1 FDSHWGDDRTNLT
14 TYLQLQLQMDRSD
27 NKADGVLNGPTTE
40 SWFDH
45 WYRHLVE
52 LGVRFVRGAADH
64 LDPPGIDPRQ
74 PPYLRPRVQITL
86 TDGTRLIPDY
96 TVVAVD

>member
-1 FDSHWGDDRTNLT
+1 MPRVLAAFDSRWGDARTNLT
-14 TYLQLQLQMDRSD
+14 TYLQLQLQMDRRD

-52 LGVRFVRGAADH
+52 LGVRFVHGAAD
-64 LDPPGIDPRQ
+64 LPRTSRRWIRVSRRIC
-74 PPYLRPRVQITL
+74 RPRVQITL
-86 TDGTRLIPDY
+86 ADGTR
-96 TVVAVD
+96 